1 MEKQVS
7 FQGVNMEKQ
16 KSFHGIMEKQQSFRG
31 GGMEKQKSF
40 RGLMEKQK
48 SFRIALEKQ
57 LSFGGERKKIKESP
71 GKRGDMPLHL
81 AARAG
86 NLSKVR
92 DILQRFDADVVKELI
107 SKQNQEGETALYVAA
122 ENGHAHVVSELLK
135 HIDLQTASIAA
146 KNGLDTFHIAT
157 KQGHIGKIM
166 ISFFAHLVYYM
177 LALLFRSNFFD
188 SLRCQLTCY

>member
-1 MEKQVS
+1 
-7 FQGVNMEKQ
+7 
-16 KSFHGIMEKQQSFRG
+16 
-31 GGMEKQKSF
+31 MEKQKSF

-57 LSFGGERKKIKESP
+57 LSFGGGERKKMKESP

-92 DILQRFDADVVKELI
+92 DILQRFDANVVTELI

-122 ENGHAHVVSELLK
+122 ENGYAHVVGELLK
-135 HIDLQTASIAA
+135 HSDLQTASIAA
-146 KNGLDTFHIAT
+146 KNGLDPFHVAA
-157 KQGHIGKIM
+157 KQGHIGKMMM
-166 ISFFAHLVYYM
+166 IRSLLVWFSM
-177 LALLFRSNFFD
+177 LDLLFRLNFID
-188 SLRCQLTCY
+188 CI